1 MPASDFTV
9 SAHSERYSNKLNVSS
24 AVAALI
30 GNHSVTRIWNR
41 VTLSGTRFKHVRVRS
56 AVSVLV
62 GEHSVARIWNRAT
75 LSGTRYKHVHVR
87 SAVAVHG
94 DRRSRTGSPDS
105 SCWI

>member
-41 VTLSGTRFKHVRVRS
+41 VTLSGTR
-56 AVSVLV
+56 
-62 GEHSVARIWNRAT
+62 
-75 LSGTRYKHVHVR
+75 YKHIPVR

-94 DRRSRTGSPDS
+94 DRRSRIGSLDS
-105 SCWI
+105 SCWVCASPNCTCSSCSVYAEAFRSRQRRIAE